1 MLPASTAKAEAARAA
16 SLHGAEAEAC
26 PGTLL
31 PPQPPPAWP
40 GPLSFAPW
48 PCVCTLVHPAGSCHL
63 QPASQCM
70 RKLRGSWPWPRAVLQ
85 PVPHHSSMCPLPH
98 GPAWGHTS
106 AGVQAAVSQT
116 TLVVAVHLGALG
128 WWRAPWRRGA
138 RGAALLQTSCGP
150 GLKLNACP
158 LTPLCGGMMFALQ
171 QTAQHLITCALPPP
185 LEHGHGTARSAWA
198 HSKPQASAAG
208 PTLHMH
214 CRHANGAL
222 EPQQAWLRAAGWSP
236 QQPTCAPLA
245 PPPCAGRRA

>member
-158 LTPLCGGMMFALQ
+158 LTPLCGGMMFALHGEVLEGHWLGWRQ
-171 QTAQHLITCALPPP
+171 CSFRGQLWGGPLGAEAPAVLPCFKPP
-185 LEHGHGTARSAWA
+185 VGQDLS
-198 HSKPQASAAG
+198 
-208 PTLHMH
+208 
-214 CRHANGAL
+214 
-222 EPQQAWLRAAGWSP
+222 
-236 QQPTCAPLA
+236 
-245 PPPCAGRRA
+245 